1 MDTVTVGLLERDAQL
16 ASLTS
21 YAEEARH
28 GDGRLVLVGGEAG
41 VGKSALV
48 EQAQRD
54 VPGAQW
60 LWGACDGL
68 FTPRPLGPLFD
79 IASKLGGELLELCQA
94 DASREELFQALLR
107 QISESAEL
115 HVLVM
120 EDVHWADEATVDL
133 LRFLGRRLREAPAL
147 LIATYRDDGLTPDD
161 PLRVALGDLA
171 TQRCTRRIGLAPLT
185 EHAVGLL
192 AADSGLAAA
201 ALYQLT
207 GGNPFYVTE
216 VLQSGMGEVP
226 ASARDTVL
234 AQAARLSTGSQAVLD
249 AAALTG
255 TRAELALLESVTGC
269 PPSVIDELAVSG
281 LVAVDGEALRFRHEI
296 ARLAVAEAVPA
307 HRRAPLHTS
316 ILAALQAGGCDDDA
330 RLAFHAEAAG
340 EAVAVLRYAPAAARR
355 AAGLGAHREAATQ
368 YERALRFAA
377 DQDPA
382 TVATLYDSFAYEAG
396 LLDRWQEAADA
407 REQAL
412 ALWRQVGDQLREG
425 DTLRWLACSLCYLCR
440 GGEGDE
446 AGQAA
451 IALLEPL
458 GPTAELASAYSSLAA
473 QRMVINA
480 NEDAIRLARRAQ
492 AIARPLGLTR
502 VLADAL
508 NTEACASHN
517 AGGEWATA
525 IRKALDIALTGR
537 HEEQV
542 GRAYTNALALH
553 NAERLFVD
561 AEAFFTDGVTYCDD
575 HDITTYGIFLRSEWT
590 SVLERTGRW
599 DEVASLSAELL
610 VRGGPSPVIRLCPLN
625 RLGALRARR
634 GEPEA
639 WTYLNEAIRYADA
652 AGEPQGI
659 VPIRLHRAEA
669 CWLDGD
675 STGAVREAELADD
688 VAADSD
694 SWERGAVAVWLRRT
708 GSARPPRGQ
717 LAAPYQAE
725 IDGQFAEAAR
735 LWTELGCRYEAGL
748 ALLGAADEESL
759 RAALQIFTDLGAAAT
774 ARLTRQRM
782 RQLGVRSIPAGP
794 RATTRDHPLGLTRR
808 EQEVLGLIC
817 AGHTNAEIA
826 QQLFISAKTVDHHV
840 SAVLAKLGA
849 PTRGA
854 AASRAARLG
863 LVVAADLGCCHARD
877 LACVLV

>member
-16 ASLTS
+16 ASLTA
-21 YAEEARH
+21 YAGEARH
-28 GDGRLVLVGGEAG
+28 GGGRLVLVAGEAG

-54 VPGAQW
+54 LPAARW
-60 LWGACDGL
+60 FWGACDGL

-79 IASKLGGELLELCQA
+79 IASKLGGELLELCRA
-94 DASREELFQALLR
+94 DAPREDLFRALLR
-107 QISESAEL
+107 QISEPAEL

-133 LRFLGRRLREAPAL
+133 LRFLGRRLRDAPVL
-147 LIATYRDDGLTPDD
+147 LIATYRDDGLSPDH
-161 PLRVALGDLA
+161 PLRIALGDLA
-171 TQRCTRRIGLAPLT
+171 TQRSTRRIGLAPLT
-185 EHAVGLL
+185 ERAVGLL
-192 AADSGLAAA
+192 AAGSGLEAA
-201 ALYQLT
+201 ALYRLT

-216 VLQSGMGEVP
+216 VVQSGIGQVP
-226 ASARDTVL
+226 PSARDAVL
-234 AQAARLSTGSQAVLD
+234 ARAARLSGAARAMLD

-255 TRAELALLESVTGC
+255 ARAEPVLLESVTGSL
-269 PPSVIDELAVSG
+269 PDAVDELAASG
-281 LVAVDGEALRFRHEI
+281 LVTVDGDGLRFRHEI
-296 ARLAVAEAVPA
+296 ARLAVTEAVPA
-307 HRRAPLHTS
+307 HRRAALHTS
-316 ILAALQAGGCDDDA
+316 ILAALRAAGADDDTM
-330 RLAFHAEAAG
+330 LAFHAEAAG
-340 EAVAVLRYAPAAARR
+340 DGAAVLRYAPAAARR
-355 AAGLGAHREAATQ
+355 AAGLGAHREAAAQ
-368 YERALRFAA
+368 YERALRFA
-377 DQDPA
+377 DGQDPA
-382 TVATLYDSFAYEAG
+382 GRAALYDAFAYEAG
-396 LLDRWQEAADA
+396 LLDRWQDAAGA

-412 ALWRQVGDQLREG
+412 ALWRQVGDRLREG

-440 GGEGDE
+440 GGEGGE
-446 AGQAA
+446 AGEAA
-451 IALLEPL
+451 IVLLEPL

-473 QRMVINA
+473 QRMVTNA
-480 NEDAIRLARRAQ
+480 NEKAIRLARRAQ

-517 AGGEWATA
+517 AGGEWAAA
-525 IRKALDIALTGR
+525 IREALDIALAGR

-542 GRAYTNALALH
+542 GRAYTNALSLY
-553 NAERLFVD
+553 NAERLFAD
-561 AEAFFTDGVTYCDD
+561 AEAYFTDGVTYCDD

-610 VRGGPSPVIRLCPLN
+610 ARGGPSPVIRLCPLN
-625 RLGALRARR
+625 RLGTLRARR

-639 WTYLNEAIRYADA
+639 WTYFDEAIHYADA

-669 CWLDGD
+669 CWLDGN
-675 STGAVREAELADD
+675 TGGAVREAELADD
-688 VAADSD
+688 AAADSD
-694 SWERGAVAVWLRRT
+694 SWDRGMVAVWLRRT
-708 GSARPPRGQ
+708 GSARPPRGR

-725 IDGQFAEAAR
+725 IDGQFADAAR
-735 LWTELGCRYEAGL
+735 QWTELGCPYEA
-748 ALLGAADEESL
+748 AMARLGAADEGSL
-759 RAALQIFTDLGAAAT
+759 RTALQIFTDLGAAAT
-774 ARLTRQRM
+774 ARLTRQVM
-782 RQLGVRSIPAGP
+782 RGRGIRSIPAGP

-826 QQLFISAKTVDHHV
+826 EQLFISAKTVDHHV

-849 PTRGA
+849 PDRNTA
-854 AASRAARLG
+854 AAQAARLG
-863 LVVAADLGCCHARD
+863 LVVAADLGCCHARE